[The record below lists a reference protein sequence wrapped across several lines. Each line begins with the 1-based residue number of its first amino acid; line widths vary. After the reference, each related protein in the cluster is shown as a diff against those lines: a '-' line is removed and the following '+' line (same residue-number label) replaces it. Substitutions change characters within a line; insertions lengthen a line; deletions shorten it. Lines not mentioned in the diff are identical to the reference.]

1 MEKFLSSWI
10 FEGVEG
16 RALPST
22 LYRGWGF
29 NQKHRAKDD
38 DDDNENENENGA
50 NFDEQIER
58 RLAPC
63 GDDCRVP
70 ASYPMRRPDNK
81 AESNKILVWDPLSV
95 VRTVMQTN

>member
-1 MEKFLSSWI
+1 ME
-10 FEGVEG
+10 E
-16 RALPST
+16 R
-22 LYRGWGF
+22 
-29 NQKHRAKDD
+29 
-38 DDDNENENENGA
+38 ENENENGA
-50 NFDEQIER
+50 NFDEPIECR
-58 RLAPC
+58 HDAPC